1 MTLIPKILVVDDEP
15 QIQRFLKPS
24 LIAAGYQIAQALS
37 AQAALKSIAE
47 REYDLIL
54 VDLGLP
60 DLDGKDL
67 IRMIRQKHTTAMIVL
82 SAREEEAEKIE
93 ALDAGADDFVNK
105 PFSIDELLARMR
117 ATMRRGSR
125 ELIKETKFQLGD
137 VEIDLD
143 RHEVKKAGLTVH
155 LTPKEFDLLVTLAR
169 FSGRVVTHRQ
179 ILKTVWGPS
188 HVEDTQYLRVFIGQ
202 LRQKIETTPETPSLI
217 QTEPGVG
224 YRIENGPHSFGSDR
238 DA

>member
-1 MTLIPKILVVDDEP
+1 MHELADVHV
-15 QIQRFLKPS
+15 
-24 LIAAGYQIAQALS
+24 A
-37 AQAALKSIAE
+37 
-47 REYDLIL
+47 
-54 VDLGLP
+54 LGLHILGRVG
-60 DLDGKDL
+60 LDGSGRL
-67 IRMIRQKHTTAMIVL
+67 
-82 SAREEEAEKIE
+82 EIE
-93 ALDAGADDFVNK
+93 ALDAGADEFVNK

-137 VEIDLD
+137 VETDLD
-143 RHEVKKAGLTVH
+143 RHEVKKAGLTIH